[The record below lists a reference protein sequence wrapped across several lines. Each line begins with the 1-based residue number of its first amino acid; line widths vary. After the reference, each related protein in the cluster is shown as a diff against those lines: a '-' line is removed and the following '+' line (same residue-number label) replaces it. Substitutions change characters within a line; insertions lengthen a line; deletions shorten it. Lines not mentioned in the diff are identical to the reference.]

1 MSLFHRRPKLG
12 RSSVK
17 EAFDNLPSGIC
28 FADRNGV
35 IILCNRQMH
44 RLCRQLLGTDLQHI
58 EELHRALKEP
68 QSGVTAADESAP
80 LFRFPDGKLWQF
92 AENAVTD
99 AGGGQY
105 TQVQAMDVTEL
116 HEKRAE
122 LERENQA
129 LRALYE
135 LQQQYL
141 TLNMEGCAKT
151 IQKAEADGLPAALS
165 DKSEGGVTSP
175 AVRWQQLRDAV
186 VAKMEE

>member
-1 MSLFHRRPKLG
+1 MLDIRFIRENPDAVRENIKRKFQDAKLPL
-12 RSSVK
+12 VD
-17 EAFDNLPSGIC
+17 E
-28 FADRNGV
+28 V
-35 IILCNRQMH
+35 I
-44 RLCRQLLGTDLQHI
+44 DLQDKLAVAE
-58 EELHRALKEP
+58 EELDRVNDKLEAYQAE
-68 QSGVTAADESAP
+68 QEAAQKA
-80 LFRFPDGKLWQF
+80 
-92 AENAVTD
+92 
-99 AGGGQY
+99 
-105 TQVQAMDVTEL
+105 
-116 HEKRAE
+116 

-141 TLNMEGCAKT
+141 TLNIEGCAKT